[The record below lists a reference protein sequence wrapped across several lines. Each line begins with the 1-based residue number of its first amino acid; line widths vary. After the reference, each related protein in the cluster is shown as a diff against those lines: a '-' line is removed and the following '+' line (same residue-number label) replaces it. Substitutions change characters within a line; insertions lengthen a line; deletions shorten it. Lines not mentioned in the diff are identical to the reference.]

1 MRYIRDFRVVVV
13 VDVILSQEENSPED
27 PANPCVM
34 YPTEE
39 YSSYAECDDDYL
51 RENIKEKR
59 KKFFEFLD
67 ELDDI
72 SYRFKNEWKIGM

>member
-1 MRYIRDFRVVVV
+1 MRFICDLSFVVVVVVV

-51 RENIKEKR
+51 REDIKEKR
-59 KKFFEFLD
+59 KKIL
-67 ELDDI
+67 
-72 SYRFKNEWKIGM
+72 

>member
-1 MRYIRDFRVVVV
+1 MNFQFF
-13 VDVILSQEENSPED
+13 SQEENSPED

-51 RENIKEKR
+51 REDIKEKR
-59 KKFFEFLD
+59 FF
-67 ELDDI
+67 
-72 SYRFKNEWKIGM
+72 